1 MNSLSRKRTNW
12 AAIGVYSR
20 ADLILAISAHTSLM
34 IWSCVSLGGGKEH
47 IAAPSETYRWYLGYA
62 VASAA
67 LISSHIASALSETN
81 AGSNEARM
89 QFNTRVLLQL
99 AMYSLI
105 ISFSM
110 SCVGLRSAI
119 TCVSHSSAGMKVWK
133 YSIRVPP
140 VPDAATRAA
149 IFFWKVSFA
158 NCCLYTV
165 KVSHSGSCTSCWVM
179 CGATCIALCTR
190 YERAYVAASGSP
202 KPRTICTI
210 LRSTVGSSDA
220 GISMR

>member
-1 MNSLSRKRTNW
+1 
-12 AAIGVYSR
+12 
-20 ADLILAISAHTSLM
+20 
-34 IWSCVSLGGGKEH
+34 
-47 IAAPSETYRWYLGYA
+47 
-62 VASAA
+62 
-67 LISSHIASALSETN
+67 
-81 AGSNEARM
+81 M
-89 QFNTRVLLQL
+89 QLRTRVLLQL

-119 TCVSHSSAGMKVWK
+119 TCMSHSSAGMKVWK
-133 YSIRVPP
+133 YSPGVTD
-140 VPDAATRAA
+140 VLDAATRAA

-158 NCCLYTV
+158 SCCLYTV

-210 LRSTVGSSDA
+210 MLQHGRQLRRRHQHAVAADDRQLDVEAGTSSRIDA
-220 GISMR
+220 TL